1 MEKTSNSTALIK
13 RLAQLMPKED
23 KELCDE
29 ILREYQKIIDKYAE
43 TLHGFSVLLLATA
56 VLNDALDNYR
66 LEFLKSFEEDS
77 KSDEAG
83 KPAGFAI
90 PVSMN

>member
-1 MEKTSNSTALIK
+1 MEKISNKTLME
-13 RLAQLMPKED
+13 LVAQLMPKED
-23 KELCDE
+23 KELCNE
-29 ILREYQKIIDKYAE
+29 ILREYQKIVDKYAE
-43 TLHGFSVLLLATA
+43 TLHGFSILLLATA
-56 VLNDALDNYR
+56 VLNDALDNHR
-66 LEFLKSFEEDS
+66 REFLKSVEEES